1 MANSVVK
8 RLANGVVAINN
19 PRPGR
24 VRQLLSKYWLHYIF
38 ILPGIVLLFLF
49 AYLPMAG
56 LLIAFQNYKLR
67 PGLAGFFTGKWVG
80 LANFWFLQD
89 KYFWITLVNTVQITV
104 FRMLVTWPL
113 PIIMALSLNEMRQL
127 KLRRAIQTVT
137 YLPHFISWVIA
148 GYMVTQVLALDTGI
162 VNMVFRSF
170 GLEQVLFLG
179 EPQYFRGIVILQSA
193 WKGVGFGTII
203 YLAALSNVDVSL
215 QEAAMIDGAGRFQRI
230 WHIDLPY
237 IRPTIVLLLIL
248 SMPGLMSAGYDQIFP
263 LQNPSNMAVSDILDI
278 YVVRLGFVQAQY
290 SLSTA
295 IGLFVSLINL
305 GLVLGANKAAK
316 ILGYEGLF

>member
-1 MANSVVK
+1 
-8 RLANGVVAINN
+8 
-19 PRPGR
+19 
-24 VRQLLSKYWLHYIF
+24 
-38 ILPGIVLLFLF
+38 
-49 AYLPMAG
+49 MAG

-67 PGLAGFFTGKWVG
+67 PGLSGFFTGKWVG

-162 VNMVFRSF
+162 VNMVFRSL
-170 GLEQVLFLG
+170 GMEQVLFLG

-278 YVVRLGFVQAQY
+278 YVVRLGLVQAQY

-316 ILGYEGLF
+316 MLGYEGLF

>member
-24 VRQLLSKYWLHYIF
+24 ARQLLSKYWLHYIF

-67 PGLAGFFTGKWVG
+67 PGLSGFFTGKWVG

-148 GYMVTQVLALDTGI
+148 GYMVTQVLAST
-162 VNMVFRSF
+162 
-170 GLEQVLFLG
+170 LE
-179 EPQYFRGIVILQSA
+179 
-193 WKGVGFGTII
+193 
-203 YLAALSNVDVSL
+203 
-215 QEAAMIDGAGRFQRI
+215 
-230 WHIDLPY
+230 
-237 IRPTIVLLLIL
+237 
-248 SMPGLMSAGYDQIFP
+248 
-263 LQNPSNMAVSDILDI
+263 
-278 YVVRLGFVQAQY
+278 
-290 SLSTA
+290 
-295 IGLFVSLINL
+295 
-305 GLVLGANKAAK
+305 
-316 ILGYEGLF
+316 

>member
-1 MANSVVK
+1 
-8 RLANGVVAINN
+8 
-19 PRPGR
+19 
-24 VRQLLSKYWLHYIF
+24 
-38 ILPGIVLLFLF
+38 
-49 AYLPMAG
+49 
-56 LLIAFQNYKLR
+56 
-67 PGLAGFFTGKWVG
+67 
-80 LANFWFLQD
+80 
-89 KYFWITLVNTVQITV
+89 
-104 FRMLVTWPL
+104 
-113 PIIMALSLNEMRQL
+113 
-127 KLRRAIQTVT
+127 
-137 YLPHFISWVIA
+137 
-148 GYMVTQVLALDTGI
+148 MVTQILALDTGI

-170 GLEQVLFLG
+170 DMEQVLFLG

-263 LQNPSNMAVSDILDI
+263 LQNPSNMVVSDILDI

-295 IGLFVSLINL
+295 IGLFVSVINL

-316 ILGYEGLF
+316 MLGYEGLF